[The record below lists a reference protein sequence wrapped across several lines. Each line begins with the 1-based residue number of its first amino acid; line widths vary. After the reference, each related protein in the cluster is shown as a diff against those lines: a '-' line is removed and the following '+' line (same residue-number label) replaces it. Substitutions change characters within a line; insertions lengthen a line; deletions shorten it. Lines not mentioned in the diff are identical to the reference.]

1 MLSVN
6 RTTIHAATSSHDAF
20 ASDPQLHV
28 DASAGLHIV
37 AFSLISDPPGDRT
50 RETSDLAW
58 RTGVAQN

>member
-50 RETSDLAW
+50 RETSDLA
-58 RTGVAQN
+58 